1 LQIPKLHFKDLE
13 LHHFDSVIDVRSPSE
28 FAEDHILG
36 SINLPVLS
44 DDERILVGTIYKQE
58 SRFKARKIGA
68 ALIAKNSA
76 QYLETEL
83 FEKER
88 DWRPLIYCW
97 RGGQRSS
104 SFATILSEIG
114 WRPSLVDGGYKNY
127 RNDVTQLL
135 HKTKPPYQFILISGH
150 TGTAKTEIVNI
161 LNEFS
166 LQTIDLEGLANHRGS
181 VFGATATKQSSQKLF
196 ESRLFTRL
204 QSLDPRKPIILESES
219 NKIGQ
224 LAIPSMIWNI
234 MKLSPRIEVNAPLN
248 ERAKYLT
255 TTYADLIEDKAQLSQ
270 RIEFLT
276 HQHGHKKVCEWKNLA
291 KESKFH
297 ALAKELMFVHYDS
310 RYQNSQQRHP
320 SKTLLTL
327 ELNQI
332 TKENIL
338 KAAKKIKDLANSFT
352 G

>member
-13 LHHFDSVIDVRSPSE
+13 LHHFDSVIDVRAPSE

-44 DDERILVGTIYKQE
+44 DAERILVGTTYKKE

-76 QYLETEL
+76 QYLETKL

-114 WRPSLVDGGYKNY
+114 WRPSLVAGGYKNY
-127 RNDVTQLL
+127 RNEVTQLL
-135 HKTKPPYQFILISGH
+135 HKTQLPYRFILISGH

-166 LQTIDLEGLANHRGS
+166 LQIIDLEGLANHRGS
-181 VFGATATKQSSQKLF
+181 VFGATATKQPSQKLF

-204 QSLDPRKPIILESES
+204 QSLDSHKPIILESES

-234 MKLSPRIEVNAPLN
+234 MKVSPRIEVTAPLN

-255 TTYADLIEDKAQLSQ
+255 NTYADLIEDKAQLTQ

-276 HQHGHKKVCEWKNLA
+276 HQHGHRKVCEWKNLA
-291 KESKFH
+291 TENKFTQ
-297 ALAKELMFVHYDS
+297 LAKDLMFFHYDS

-320 SKTLLTL
+320 SKTLMTI
-327 ELNQI
+327 ELSHI
-332 TKENIL
+332 TKKTIL
-338 KAAKKIKDLANSFT
+338 EAAKKIKGLAESVT
-352 G
+352 S

>member
-1 LQIPKLHFKDLE
+1 MQIPKLHFKDLE
-13 LHHFDSVIDVRSPSE
+13 LHHFDSVIDVRAPSE

-44 DDERILVGTIYKQE
+44 DAERILVGTTYKKE

-76 QYLETEL
+76 QYLETKL

-114 WRPSLVDGGYKNY
+114 WRPSLVAGGYKNY
-127 RNDVTQLL
+127 RNEVTQLL
-135 HKTKPPYQFILISGH
+135 HKTQLPYRFILISGH

-181 VFGATATKQSSQKLF
+181 VFGATATKQPSQKLF
-196 ESRLFTRL
+196 ESQLFTRL
-204 QSLDPRKPIILESES
+204 QSLDSHKPIILESES

-234 MKLSPRIEVNAPLN
+234 MKVSPRIEVTAPLN

-255 TTYADLIEDKAQLSQ
+255 NTYADLIEDKAQLTQ

-276 HQHGHKKVCEWKNLA
+276 HQHGHRKVCEWKNLVT
-291 KESKFH
+291 ENKFTQ
-297 ALAKELMFVHYDS
+297 LAKDLMFFHYDS

-320 SKTLLTL
+320 SKTLMTI
-327 ELNQI
+327 ELSHI
-332 TKENIL
+332 TKKTIL
-338 KAAKKIKDLANSFT
+338 EAAKKIKGLAESVT
-352 G
+352 S